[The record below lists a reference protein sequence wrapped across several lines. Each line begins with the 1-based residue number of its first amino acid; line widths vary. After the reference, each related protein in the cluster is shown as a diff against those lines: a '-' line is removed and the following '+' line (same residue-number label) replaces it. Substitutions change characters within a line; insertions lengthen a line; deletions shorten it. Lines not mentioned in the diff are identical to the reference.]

1 MILFSKAG
9 TYAAAMTVATNK
21 KIAKESSHFSSFVAS

>member
-9 TYAAAMTVATNK
+9 TYSAARTVATNK
-21 KIAKESSHFSSFVAS
+21 KITMEPSHFSGLVAS